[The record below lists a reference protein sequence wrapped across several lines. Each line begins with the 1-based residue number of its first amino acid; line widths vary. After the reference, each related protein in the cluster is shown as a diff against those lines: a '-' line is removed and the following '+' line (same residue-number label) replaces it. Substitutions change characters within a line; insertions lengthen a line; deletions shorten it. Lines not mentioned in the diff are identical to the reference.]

1 MKWSKNYRFE
11 QWQKKEEEKNKKLQE
26 DMEEKLKAENEL
38 IQNLLPEKQT
48 EYKLFKIFFS
58 IFMIAFFL
66 AADLGYRFCFLLPV
80 LITEIVITLVSF
92 VLWKVKPKIIKY
104 PSVCIM
110 PLVAFGLTLLGIGGF
125 ILGDAINA
133 KFFKTQSIED
143 VKEADLNSTKNKVPV
158 EDDYELWLK
167 ENNIIGED

>member
-1 MKWSKNYRFE
+1 MNWSRRYREE
-11 QWQKKEEEKNKKLQE
+11 QWYKKQEEKNKQLQE
-26 DMEEKLKAENEL
+26 EMVENLKADKEFFKS
-38 IQNLLPEKQT
+38 LPQDKQK
-48 EYKLFKIFFS
+48 EYKLFKVVFTV
-58 IFMIAFFL
+58 FMIIFFL
-66 AADLGYRFCFLLPV
+66 AADIAYKKGFLSYV
-80 LITEIVITLVSF
+80 LISEAVITLIAF

-110 PLVAFGLTLLGIGGF
+110 PLVAFGLTLLAIGGF
-125 ILGDAINA
+125 VLGDAINA

-143 VKEADLNSTKNKVPV
+143 VKEANLNSTKNKVPV

>member
-1 MKWSKNYRFE
+1 MKWSKKYQFE

-38 IQNLLPEKQT
+38 IQNLPPEKQT

-66 AADLGYRFCFLLPV
+66 AADLGYRFGFLLPV

-110 PLVAFGLTLLGIGGF
+110 PLVAFGLTLLGIGVF
-125 ILGDAINA
+125 VFGDAINA

-143 VKEADLNSTKNKVPV
+143 VKEADLNSAKNKVPV